1 MTPQRRTATTGNA
14 PVLISIQMV
23 RTKYSEHEI
32 GIVLQSG
39 LFDESHYRNVS
50 GQEGLSLSELVVHY
64 LSVGWLQELD
74 PSLSFIQ
81 KPYLGAYPDVIKARA
96 NPLFHYLTSGKAEG
110 RTIYMEFS
118 AAWPK
123 TPQESDLPSV
133 LNTWKPSISAEGK
146 TTLILVVGGSDAEIS
161 ATLTSIG
168 HVGETIDI
176 LRFTPSGHED
186 INKEIVRSI
195 TAHSEVP
202 EGYKE
207 VAVLSGGD
215 LPELRWL
222 SQLQEERLKFST
234 LAVGSEQIFAEG
246 NFRISGYRIT
256 REGYVRPIERGMG
269 GPLCAQSLPVHLVSL
284 RGALVDV
291 ARLRTIGSAN
301 EELFKNLS
309 WADLCMEEWFSG
321 HSCRVAVNALVKQLD
336 SFISASSLKEIRI
349 RLPETRINSPEWF
362 VSSERTNE
370 HGTQRVRLLGNLQG
384 DLMGNPLALAAIT
397 AVEEFGMNL
406 VVASNPHKK
415 EVEET
420 TVGDVLVT
428 TTYEVDHTERLGIK
442 GRRQVEF
449 VVKGV
454 CHCGVSIC
462 KSPAFL
468 TTFAKSKRHVG
479 INEYWN
485 LRRLITVSCGNDN
498 QAQSRAVLRM
508 GLLAIGFRPTA
519 IPIMNHGAEHG

>member
-1 MTPQRRTATTGNA
+1 
-14 PVLISIQMV
+14 MV
-23 RTKYSEHEI
+23 RTTYSEHEI

-50 GQEGLSLSELVVHY
+50 GQEGLSLSELVIHY
-64 LSVGWLQELD
+64 LAIGWLQELD

-81 KPYLGAYPDVIKARA
+81 KPYLVAYPDVIKARI

-110 RTIYMEFS
+110 RTIYMECP

-123 TPQESDLPSV
+123 MPQKPDLPSV
-133 LNTWKPSISAEGK
+133 LSTWRPSISVDGK
-146 TTLILVVGGSDAEIS
+146 TTLILIVGGSDAEIS

-168 HVGETIDI
+168 DVGKTVDI
-176 LRFTPSGHED
+176 LRFTPSGQED
-186 INKEIVRSI
+186 INTEIVRSI
-195 TAHSEVP
+195 TEHTSVP
-202 EGYKE
+202 GGYE
-207 VAVLSGGD
+207 EIAILSGGD
-215 LPELRWL
+215 LPQLGWL
-222 SQLQEERLKFST
+222 SLLQEERLKFST

-256 REGYVRPIERGMG
+256 REGYVRPIERGIG
-269 GPLCAQSLPVHLVSL
+269 APICAQSLPVHLVSL

-291 ARLRTIGSAN
+291 DKLRTLGSAN
-301 EELFKNLS
+301 EELFKNS
-309 WADLCMEEWFSG
+309 IWANLCMEGWFSG
-321 HSCRVAVNALVKQLD
+321 HSCRVVVNALVKQLD
-336 SFISASSLKEIRI
+336 SVTSTSPLKQIRI
-349 RLPETRINSPEWF
+349 RIPEQLTISPEWF

-384 DLMGNPLALAAIT
+384 DLMGNPLALAAIST
-397 AVEEFGMNL
+397 VEEFGMNL
-406 VVASNPHKK
+406 VVAPNPHKK

-428 TTYEVDHTERLGIK
+428 TSYEVRHTERPGIR

-449 VVKGV
+449 VVEGV
-454 CHCGVSIC
+454 CHCQKSMC
-462 KSPAFL
+462 ESPAFL
-468 TTFAKSKRHVG
+468 TNVAKSKRHAG

>member
-1 MTPQRRTATTGNA
+1 
-14 PVLISIQMV
+14 MV
-23 RTKYSEHEI
+23 RTTYSEHEI

-50 GQEGLSLSELVVHY
+50 GQEGLSLSELVIHY
-64 LSVGWLQELD
+64 LAIGWLQELD

-81 KPYLGAYPDVIKARA
+81 KPYLVAYPDVTKARI

-110 RTIYMEFS
+110 RTIYMECP

-133 LNTWKPSISAEGK
+133 LNTWSPSISADGK
-146 TTLILVVGGSDAEIS
+146 TTLILIIGGSDAEVS

-168 HVGETIDI
+168 DVGETVDI
-176 LRFTPSGHED
+176 LRFTPSGHDD
-186 INKEIVRSI
+186 INSEIVRSI
-195 TAHSEVP
+195 TEHTSVP
-202 EGYKE
+202 GGYE
-207 VAVLSGGD
+207 EIAILSGGD
-215 LPELRWL
+215 LPQLGWL
-222 SQLQEERLKFST
+222 SLLQEERLKFST

-256 REGYVRPIERGMG
+256 REGYVRPIERGIG
-269 GPLCAQSLPVHLVSL
+269 APICAQSLPVHLVSL

-291 ARLRTIGSAN
+291 ARLRALESAN
-301 EELFKNLS
+301 AELVKNS
-309 WADLCMEEWFSG
+309 IWANLCMEAWLSG
-321 HSCRVAVNALVKQLD
+321 HTCRVAVNALVKQLD
-336 SFISASSLKEIRI
+336 SIMATSPLTQTRI
-349 RLPETRINSPEWF
+349 RLPEKLINSPEWF

-384 DLMGNPLALAAIT
+384 DLMGNPLALAAIST
-397 AVEEFGMNL
+397 VEEFGMNL
-406 VVASNPHKK
+406 VVAPNPHKK

-428 TTYEVDHTERLGIK
+428 TSYEVQHTERPGIR

-449 VVKGV
+449 VVEGV
-454 CHCGVSIC
+454 CHCQKSMC
-462 KSPAFL
+462 ESPAFL
-468 TTFAKSKRHVG
+468 TTFAKSKRHAG

-519 IPIMNHGAEHG
+519 IPIMNHGTEHG